1 MTIAGN
7 PHIIPQRKTN
17 MNEKGFYFDPKKWL
31 GDSIVISMDWDCRA
45 MHLHL
50 MAIAWQQEKKGYLL
64 KDDKIL
70 LKLLGISDIEDW
82 NNRIRQQILMAWR
95 EEDLETKMGIQT
107 FIYQPGLLKNGPD
120 ANETKKAPKKERVKK
135 TKLLEFESENQ
146 GFNLK
151 EILKLNNTATILNEQ
166 SNKEERSSIWS
177 LGVDMM
183 QSQGKTNGQA
193 RAFIA
198 KTIKQFGDKAVAAAI
213 GQLSLKEVKPVDI
226 QSYLIGILKKQQETI
241 NSSSSKGRVSI

>member
-1 MTIAGN
+1 
-7 PHIIPQRKTN
+7 

-31 GDSIVISMDWDCRA
+31 GDSIVIAMDWDCRA

-50 MAIAWQQEKKGYLL
+50 MAIAWQQDKKGYLL

-82 NNRIRQQILMAWR
+82 NNRIKPQVLSAWK
-95 EEDLETKMGIQT
+95 EENVKTKIGIQT
-107 FIYQPGLLKNGPD
+107 FIYQPGLLKNTQNPT
-120 ANETKKAPKKERVKK
+120 EKKKHTRK
-135 TKLLEFESENQ
+135 TKESKTELVEIESENQ

-166 SNKEERSSIWS
+166 SNQEERASIWS
-177 LGVDMM
+177 LGVQMIE
-183 QSQGKTNGQA
+183 SQGKSNSQA

-198 KTIKQFGDKAVAAAI
+198 KTIKQFGDKSVAAAI
-213 GQLSLKEVKPVDI
+213 GQLSLKEVKPADI
-226 QSYLIGILKKQQETI
+226 QSYLIGILKKQQEITTV
-241 NSSSSKGRVSI
+241 SSGKGRVSI